1 MFFTSLSSITVLN
14 EELNGNAIYKCGYE
28 VKRTGG
34 QMASTSRRAEAKADK
49 EDTKLTAKS
58 GVLGKSIH
66 STDMELR
73 RWIRESRI
81 QTDTMAK
88 NFRNA
93 NENFS
98 DLRVCVRLRL
108 LTRDDPFQD
117 AGFFF
122 ISAKS
127 KRPTAY
133 KELFSKFPEMEYLEE
148 YNVLK

>member
-1 MFFTSLSSITVLN
+1 MGFPFLSGGSPYRMTPPSPIATILLVCSALIGLAVRRGMFFTSLSSITVLN

-73 RWIRESRI
+73 R
-81 QTDTMAK
+81 
-88 NFRNA
+88 
-93 NENFS
+93 
-98 DLRVCVRLRL
+98 
-108 LTRDDPFQD
+108 
-117 AGFFF
+117 
-122 ISAKS
+122 
-127 KRPTAY
+127 
-133 KELFSKFPEMEYLEE
+133 
-148 YNVLK
+148 